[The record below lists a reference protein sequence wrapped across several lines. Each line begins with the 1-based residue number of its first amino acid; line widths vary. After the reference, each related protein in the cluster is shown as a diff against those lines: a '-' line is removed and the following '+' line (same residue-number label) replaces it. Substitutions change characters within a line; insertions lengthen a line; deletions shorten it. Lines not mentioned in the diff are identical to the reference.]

1 MAKEYQYTRV
11 YNYFRDRIK
20 KELLKPGD
28 IIPPEPE
35 IENMFNVSRTTVR
48 KAISLLV
55 EEGYLDVK
63 QGRGTMVLDNKAMHS
78 LNHVTS
84 VYETLKHKG
93 YSVETREIYVDTFKA
108 NSFIAEHLGVN
119 LGEKVIRIQR
129 IQVAN
134 GEPLAIV
141 KNYINMK
148 FVPDIINKKDQIVS
162 LYTFLEEE
170 YGIKIDSATEIIS
183 AKNASFEEAQ
193 MLSIPVGKALIVL
206 RRTCYMDSTPVCVDY
221 SKLVGSKYELEINIY
236 GREKYSSDHQ

>member
-1 MAKEYQYTRV
+1 M
-11 YNYFRDRIK
+11 D
-20 KELLKPGD
+20 
-28 IIPPEPE
+28 
-35 IENMFNVSRTTVR
+35 
-48 KAISLLV
+48 
-55 EEGYLDVK
+55 
-63 QGRGTMVLDNKAMHS
+63 
-78 LNHVTS
+78 
-84 VYETLKHKG
+84 
-93 YSVETREIYVDTFKA
+93 
-108 NSFIAEHLGVN
+108 IAEHLGVN

-148 FVPDIINKKDQIVS
+148 FVPDIINNKDQIVS

>member
-1 MAKEYQYTRV
+1 MAKEYQYTKV

-20 KELLKPGD
+20 KETLKPGD

-35 IENMFNVSRTTVR
+35 IEKMFDVSRTTVR

-55 EEGYLDVK
+55 EEGYVDVK

-93 YSVETREIYVDTFKA
+93 YKVETREIYIDTYKA
-108 NSFIAEHLGVN
+108 NAFIAEQLGVKLN
-119 LGEKVIRIQR
+119 ERVIRIQR
-129 IQVAN
+129 LQIAN

-141 KNYINMK
+141 KNYINRK
-148 FVPDIINKKDQIVS
+148 YVPDIESKKDRIIS
-162 LYTFLEEE
+162 LYTFLEDE
-170 YGIKIDSATEIIS
+170 YSLKIDSAKEIIS
-183 AKNASFEEAQ
+183 AKDATFEEAQ

-206 RRTCYMDSTPVCVDY
+206 RRTCYMNGLPVCVDY

-236 GREKYSSDHQ
+236 GREKYTTEHQ